1 MSRKLTRGI
10 RSPEDHAILEAEYE
24 KNSKP
29 DKAARLDIVKR
40 VALGE
45 KEVQVSG
52 TRTENS
58 LPPGVWI
65 HYYRALPVPQAK
77 AV

>member
-1 MSRKLTRGI
+1 M
-10 RSPEDHAILEAEYE
+10 LEAEYE

-45 KEVQVSG
+45 KEVQVRGIPSEESVHEWFRL
-52 TRTENS
+52 RTTS
-58 LPPGVWI
+58 VL
-65 HYYRALPVPQAK
+65 HALHDP
-77 AV
+77 